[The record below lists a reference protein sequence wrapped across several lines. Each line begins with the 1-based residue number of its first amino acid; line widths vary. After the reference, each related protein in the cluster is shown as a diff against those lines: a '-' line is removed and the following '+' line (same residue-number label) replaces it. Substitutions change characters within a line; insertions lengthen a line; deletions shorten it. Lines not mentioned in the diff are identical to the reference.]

1 MAEHKQNLKITSFKN
16 WIINYLKEHKEL
28 VETDLGIHINE
39 SVNLISETVQ
49 KKTFTLWINAY
60 LQQRNLKVVDLEKDL
75 CDGVLLLNL
84 LEIILKQKLV
94 TKIHKANVMHKL
106 DNLTIVVNTMQKN
119 GIKTYGFSADDI
131 LQGRMKNILALTWAL
146 VCTFGVPDDIDSQ
159 KRPVTELLKE
169 EHKPTTNANS
179 QTKTN
184 PQANSTSRP
193 QSQAISSPPPQ
204 AISSPVNNKPVE
216 IKPSTPPSPTTNENV
231 KIESPTATKP
241 VTSPTPMTNLP
252 PPSQAKTAPPEDGE
266 KEEDE
271 DDIEAS
277 SQNYPGERFRVA
289 SAETIG
295 VRRTMEDFIR
305 IVRNFRGKSDEDL
318 FCVFDGHGSRKPAEF
333 SGENLPKTLETY
345 LEKHGDE
352 TTKAMEE
359 TFIEVD
365 RRMADWAKES
375 GTTACVALI
384 QASKLT
390 VANVGDT
397 RAVLCRAGKA
407 MRLSFDHKPKVPSE
421 KERIEKLGGFV
432 AMGRVNA
439 VLAVSRALGD
449 SQVNNLV
456 TAEPYVTVTQLQPED
471 EFLIV
476 ACDGVWDI
484 LEDQNAVDLIRNM
497 NDKDAVTAAE
507 ELRNG
512 AFNGGSNDNIS
523 VVVIFFKS

>member
-1 MAEHKQNLKITSFKN
+1 MAEHKQNLRIKSFKS
-16 WIINYLKEHKEL
+16 WIINYLKDHKEL
-28 VETDLGIHINE
+28 VETDLVIHINE
-39 SVNLISETVQ
+39 SMNLISESVQ
-49 KKTFTLWINAY
+49 IKTFTLWINAY
-60 LQQRNLKVVDLEKDL
+60 LQQRNMKVVDLEKDL

-94 TKIHKANVMHKL
+94 TKIHKATIMHKL

-119 GIKTYGFSADDI
+119 GIKAYGFSADDI
-131 LQGRMKNILALTWAL
+131 LHGKLKNILALTWAL
-146 VCTFGVPDDIDSQ
+146 VCTYGVPDDIDSQ
-159 KRPVTELLKE
+159 MTELLLKDDRKD
-169 EHKPTTNANS
+169 HKPSINNTKANA
-179 QTKTN
+179 
-184 PQANSTSRP
+184 QANPTSKPQPQPQP
-193 QSQAISSPPPQ
+193 QSQSQSQSQSQASSLPVSPSETKPSIPPP
-204 AISSPVNNKPVE
+204 NNEP
-216 IKPSTPPSPTTNENV
+216 IKPEIPKE
-231 KIESPTATKP
+231 TKAP
-241 VTSPTPMTNLP
+241 IPMTNLP
-252 PPSQAKTAPPEDGE
+252 APSLSQMKAPSPDDAE
-266 KEEDE
+266 KEEEE

-295 VRRTMEDFIR
+295 VRKNMEDFIR
-305 IVRNFRGKSDEDL
+305 VVRNFRGKSDEDL
-318 FCVFDGHGSRKPAEF
+318 FCVFDGHGSRRPAEF

-345 LEKHGDE
+345 LEKHGEE
-352 TTKAMEE
+352 TPKAMEE
-359 TFIEVD
+359 TFFDVD

-384 QASKLT
+384 QGIKLT
-390 VANVGDT
+390 VANAGDT
-397 RAVLCRAGKA
+397 RAVLSRAGKA
-407 MRLSFDHKPKVPSE
+407 IRLSFDHKPKVPSE
-421 KERIEKLGGFV
+421 KERIERLGGFV

-471 EFLIV
+471 EFLII

-497 NDKDAVTAAE
+497 NDKDAVLAAE